1 LIRFEVVI
9 YDRLDQPLEFDNFLN
24 IGDKSCRYMLDA
36 LMIQEW
42 IVFHWY
48 GEDFKYRG
56 STGVHWREE
65 RRIDSKDI
73 IRRAEK
79 CFEIGGWNERS
90 GNNSDSKNE
99 RIFNRVKSKFIKMF
113 PMEY

>member
-1 LIRFEVVI
+1 MIRFEVVI
-9 YDRLDQPLEFDNFLN
+9 YDRLDQPLEFDSFLN
-24 IGDKSCRYMLDA
+24 IGDKSYRYMLDA

-65 RRIDSKDI
+65 RRIDSK
-73 IRRAEK
+73 
-79 CFEIGGWNERS
+79 
-90 GNNSDSKNE
+90 NE

>member
-1 LIRFEVVI
+1 MDKCRDVKGKVHKVRLEYYEIIVNDESENEINYPLIRFEVVI
-9 YDRLDQPLEFDNFLN
+9 YDRLDQPLEFGNFLN

-65 RRIDSKDI
+65 RRIDS
-73 IRRAEK
+73 
-79 CFEIGGWNERS
+79 
-90 GNNSDSKNE
+90 
-99 RIFNRVKSKFIKMF
+99 RIS
-113 PMEY
+113 